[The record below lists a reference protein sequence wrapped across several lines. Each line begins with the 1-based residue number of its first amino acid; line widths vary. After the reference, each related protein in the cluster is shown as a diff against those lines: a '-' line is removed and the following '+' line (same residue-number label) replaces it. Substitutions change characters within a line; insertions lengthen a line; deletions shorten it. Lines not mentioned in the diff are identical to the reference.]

1 GLEERFVGVTGSY
14 DTEIFIEEEGE
25 AQSYKIEALKY
36 FFIGGIV
43 SSGYGYGIGIVDSGA
58 EINNSTKLLY
68 AKVDDHEIGIP
79 LNERFDIRVDIEP
92 PRLVV
97 EPDTLFFSNQ
107 EGAENEV
114 RLWNEGNDS
123 LRIDSLSFSTFT
135 ASGWGLNLVS
145 PDSTYSLFYAFG
157 ELEAST
163 GFPTIM
169 LSSDTLGIEF
179 VAFDGCLICSSF
191 TSKSSSSAVS

>member
-1 GLEERFVGVTGSY
+1 IEDITFYMRKSTRYEWAYPITEIRSISIDYIAVTDSSLLLWSENAGVTEQDMRFNQAFQSCYEGFFVGLEERFVGVTGSY

-97 EPDTLFFSNQ
+97 EPDTLFFQSRR
-107 EGAENEV
+107 GGK
-114 RLWNEGNDS
+114 RGPS
-123 LRIDSLSFSTFT
+123 LERRQRFATH
-135 ASGWGLNLVS
+135 
-145 PDSTYSLFYAFG
+145 
-157 ELEAST
+157 
-163 GFPTIM
+163 
-169 LSSDTLGIEF
+169 
-179 VAFDGCLICSSF
+179 
-191 TSKSSSSAVS
+191 